1 MHSST
6 INTVHNTIAIY
17 STVSHVRSE
26 PSDLDRTA
34 KRNPN
39 LRYYSYNTQI
49 RVSTCLTTGASC
61 SYSSLLC
68 IARFITDQGNKEIE
82 LVNRNLY

>member
-1 MHSST
+1 MHSS
-6 INTVHNTIAIY
+6 IVNTVHTTIAIH
-17 STVSHVRSE
+17 STVAHVRSE
-26 PSDLDRTA
+26 PPNLDRTA
-34 KRNPN
+34 KRDPN

-49 RVSTCLTTGASC
+49 RVPTCLTTGGSC
-61 SYSSLLC
+61 PYSSLLC